1 MAIIKPCHLMGVH
14 RKAFRSFLEEALDRF
29 DSVEAVTLFGS
40 VAEGTHGSMSDI
52 DVLVEGSSM
61 EERTDIENLAF
72 SKASEF
78 GVAFSPLVKQGGLGD
93 TLLAREIESKGERFV
108 RG

>member
-1 MAIIKPCHLMGVH
+1 MVLLKLYCRMGVH
-14 RKAFRSFLEEALDRF
+14 RKAFRSFREEVFDRF
-29 DSVEAVTLFGS
+29 ESVEAVTLFGS

-52 DVLVEGSSM
+52 DVVVEVSSM
-61 EERTDIENLAF
+61 EEWSDIEDLAF

-78 GVAFSPLVKQGGLGD
+78 GVAFSPLVKEGGLGD